1 MRGPSVRSVV
11 DLASA
16 ILFTVSERFKFF
28 AVVLLL
34 LTLPMQ
40 SMAAASMLVCNGDD
54 HSTWLTTIV
63 NGEGHSDAGNGASSL
78 SHQHAAHAAND
89 HHPGTIESIVVGAG
103 DDKHPAASCSSCS
116 DCCCAAS
123 LPSPGQSM
131 LAAIGSSGAA
141 VSTIAQPVS
150 GYVPD
155 RLDRPPRSTLV

>member
-1 MRGPSVRSVV
+1 MSKRIR
-11 DLASA
+11 A
-16 ILFTVSERFKFF
+16 F
-28 AVVLLL
+28 AAVVVLLA
-34 LTLPMQ
+34 LPMQ

-54 HSTWLTTIV
+54 HATWLTTIA
-63 NGEGHSDAGNGASSL
+63 NGGGDAHAGKGSSSH

-89 HHPGTIESIVVGAG
+89 HHSGTVDRADFSAG
-103 DDKHPAASCSSCS
+103 EEKHHPASSCSSCS

-131 LAAIGSSGAA
+131 IDTIATSGAA
-141 VSTIAQPVS
+141 VSTIAHPVS